1 MRRLMRALGSLGILA
16 CSSDSTAPE
25 SISGNWTF
33 SDATSSAQLSG
44 SCHAT
49 GTIRITQTGSSFTGT
64 VVSGSNRCTVGT
76 QSSTGSIAGS
86 AIGHGRILAPA
97 VSFTDNTL
105 TEADLE
111 TLVTKRGGGCKY
123 TGTISGSPVNQM
135 TGDETCIVALSDTY
149 FLFSGT
155 WQLNK

>member
-1 MRRLMRALGSLGILA
+1 MKALGSLGILA
-16 CSSDSTAPE
+16 CGSDSTAPE

-33 SDATSSAQLSG
+33 SDATSNARLSG

-49 GTIRITQTGSSFTGT
+49 GTISITQTGSSFTGT
-64 VVSGSNRCTVGT
+64 VISGSNSCTVGT

-86 AIGHGRILAPA
+86 AIGDGRITAPA

-111 TLVTKRGGGCKY
+111 TLVTKRGGACKY
-123 TGTISGSPVNQM
+123 TGTISGSPVNRM
-135 TGDETCIVALSDTY
+135 TGDETCTVALLDTY
-149 FLFSGT
+149 FGFSGT
-155 WQLNK
+155 WQLSR